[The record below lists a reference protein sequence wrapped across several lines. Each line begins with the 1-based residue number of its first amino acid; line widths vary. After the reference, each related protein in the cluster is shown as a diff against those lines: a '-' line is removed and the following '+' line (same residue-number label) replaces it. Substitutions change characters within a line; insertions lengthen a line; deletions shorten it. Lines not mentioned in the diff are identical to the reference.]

1 MRTLPPYMS
10 NNIIISKPLRNEVFL
25 FFLLSLR
32 FKVSTIDQCWAS
44 IFVFN
49 NHWFWVKT
57 INFNFFLLFIFLKNL
72 FAFFLIMLMLL
83 IIYRCWVDIWFC
95 KLTINVD
102 FLTIINHIII
112 SWNFL
117 EKTWNLTTFN
127 SCSLELKKPLIL
139 SFWKTQR
146 IDKLL
151 LN

>member
-72 FAFFLIMLMLL
+72 FAFFFYNVNVIDYLSLL
-83 IIYRCWVDIWFC
+83 GG
-95 KLTINVD
+95 
-102 FLTIINHIII
+102 H
-112 SWNFL
+112 
-117 EKTWNLTTFN
+117 
-127 SCSLELKKPLIL
+127 LIL
-139 SFWKTQR
+139 
-146 IDKLL
+146 
-151 LN
+151 